1 VAPRATTLG
10 LAEGRVDPAMNENN
24 AKQVMPERG
33 ARVDAAQAQII
44 AGKLKVSDYTLANRC
59 R

>member
-1 VAPRATTLG
+1 
-10 LAEGRVDPAMNENN
+10 
-24 AKQVMPERG
+24 MPEMG

-44 AGKLKVSDYTLANRC
+44 AGKLKVSNYTVANRC

>member
-1 VAPRATTLG
+1 VAPGATTLG
-10 LAEGRVDPAMNENN
+10 LAKGGVDLAMNENN
-24 AKQVMPERG
+24 AKQVVPEMG

-44 AGKLKVSDYTLANRC
+44 AGRLKVSDYTVANRC